1 MSGAAVKSIVLI
13 LAFLGS
19 GGCATLADRLINQ
32 TVIPPPYVVQAE
44 AQRVHQSLFIA
55 DLHADTLLWGRDLLR
70 RASYGH
76 VDLPRLRE
84 GNVGL
89 QVFSAVTRV
98 PLFLRLNNN
107 CDRPDVIGTL
117 MCCQGRPEGYESLL
131 GRALYQGKKLQ
142 DWIERSQGE
151 LRPILSRQDLEE
163 LLAARGRGEAV
174 IGALLS
180 LEGAQALEGDL
191 ANLDRLCAQG
201 FRIIGLNHFFD
212 NEFSGSA
219 HGKTKGGLTPLGKAL
234 VLAAEEKGILIDLA
248 HASPK
253 AIDDTLALASKL
265 VIVSHGGARGICDS
279 VRNLS
284 DSQIRAIADKGGVIG
299 IGLFKSATGTK
310 DIAGTVRSMRYVA
323 DLAGIDHV
331 ALGSDWDGSKA
342 VIAASGLGLLTESL
356 MKAGFSQEEIAAI
369 LGGNVL
375 RVLRATLP

>member
-1 MSGAAVKSIVLI
+1 
-13 LAFLGS
+13 
-19 GGCATLADRLINQ
+19 
-32 TVIPPPYVVQAE
+32 
-44 AQRVHQSLFIA
+44 
-55 DLHADTLLWGRDLLR
+55 
-70 RASYGH
+70 
-76 VDLPRLRE
+76 
-84 GNVGL
+84 
-89 QVFSAVTRV
+89 
-98 PLFLRLNNN
+98 
-107 CDRPDVIGTL
+107 

-142 DWIERSQGE
+142 DWIGRSQGG
-151 LRPILSRQDLEE
+151 LMPILSRQDLEE
-163 LLAARGRGEAV
+163 LLAARGRGEAS
-174 IGALLS
+174 IGSLLS

-191 ANLDRLCAQG
+191 VNLDRLYAQG
-201 FRIIGLNHFFD
+201 FRIIGLTHFFD

-234 VLAAEEKGILIDLA
+234 VLAAEEKGMLIDLA

-253 AIDDTLALASKL
+253 AIDDTLALASKP

-284 DSQIRAIADKGGVIG
+284 DAQLRAIAAKGGVIG
-299 IGLFKSATGTK
+299 IGLFKFATCRK

-323 DLAGIDHV
+323 DQVGIEHV

-342 VIAASGLGLLTESL
+342 VIAASGLGLLTEGL
-356 MKAGFSQEEIAAI
+356 LKDGFSQEDIAAI

>member
-1 MSGAAVKSIVLI
+1 MSGAAGKSIVVI

-32 TVIPPPYVVQAE
+32 TVILPPYVVQAE
-44 AQRVHQSLFIA
+44 ALRVHQSLFIA
-55 DLHADTLLWGRDLLR
+55 DLHDDTLLWGRDLLR

-117 MCCQGRPEGYESLL
+117 MRCQGRPEGYESLL

-142 DWIERSQGE
+142 DWIGRSQGE

-191 ANLDRLCAQG
+191 TNLDRLYAQG
-201 FRIIGLNHFFD
+201 FRMIGLNHFFD

-219 HGKTKGGLTPLGKAL
+219 HGKTKGGLTSLGKAL
-234 VLAAEEKGILIDLA
+234 VLAGEEKGMLSDLA

-253 AIDDTLALASKL
+253 AIDDTLALASKP

-299 IGLFKSATGTK
+299 IGLFKLATGRK
-310 DIAGTVRSMRYVA
+310 DIAGAVRSMRYVA
-323 DLAGIDHV
+323 DLVGIEHV

-342 VIAASGLGLLTESL
+342 VIAANGLALLTEGL
-356 MKAGFSQEEIAAI
+356 MGAGFYQEEIAAI